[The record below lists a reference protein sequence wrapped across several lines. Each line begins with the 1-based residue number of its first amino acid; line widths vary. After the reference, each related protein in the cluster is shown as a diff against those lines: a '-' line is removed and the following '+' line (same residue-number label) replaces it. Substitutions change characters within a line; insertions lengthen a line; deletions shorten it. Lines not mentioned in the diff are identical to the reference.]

1 LERPEEGVTEKRG
14 LRAELLGGGI
24 VLTYLVCLV
33 TTTTEGVHNLL
44 FPLYLDQY
52 GFALTVIGTLS
63 SLLGVM
69 RLASR
74 LPIGA
79 RYRGSRAKGQ
89 QLVWLVLLLLS
100 TSGYAFVHGELAL
113 VVAVTVIHGF
123 SFGALGTI
131 NLAVAI
137 DQSGGRRA
145 GAVMGWYTA
154 ALSAGYAIGAFAA
167 GAFADRIGIEATLL
181 WLGLTPLA
189 AMLAVWLTP
198 AIPESARVAAPPGV
212 PLWRRG
218 VAAFVGIDGRVW
230 LAFTIVLFLNVLSD
244 STDTFFP
251 LYGTAIGLPVAF
263 VGALKASKS
272 ASATVIRFFAGALF
286 RFFDY
291 RAINFWAV
299 LLFAASTFIIPFIA
313 GPIAGPMLLV
323 VFLGAGLCRGILRV
337 TSAATVAELRAEGR
351 DIGLSSGVYNSGLDL
366 GAIIGPA
373 AGGVLSAAFGI
384 PAMFQLLALG
394 SLVFYFAV
402 ALSSEAGRSTLTP
415 SFRAKMPVNR

>member
-1 LERPEEGVTEKRG
+1 
-14 LRAELLGGGI
+14 
-24 VLTYLVCLV
+24 
-33 TTTTEGVHNLL
+33 
-44 FPLYLDQY
+44 
-52 GFALTVIGTLS
+52 
-63 SLLGVM
+63 M

-74 LPIGA
+74 VPIGS

-89 QLVWLVLLLLS
+89 QLFWLVLFLVS
-100 TSGYAFVHGELAL
+100 TSGYAFAHGDQAL
-113 VVAVTVIHGF
+113 IVAVTVVHGF

-137 DQSGGRRA
+137 DISGGRRA

-154 ALSAGYAIGAFAA
+154 ALSAGYALGAFLA
-167 GAFADRIGIEATLL
+167 GAFADRIGIDATLL
-181 WLGLTPLA
+181 WLGLTPLVA
-189 AMLAVWLTP
+189 IAAVWLTP
-198 AIPESARVAAPPGV
+198 AVPDSERAAPTPGV
-212 PLWRRG
+212 ALWRRG
-218 VAAFVGIDGRVW
+218 VSAFRGIDGRVW
-230 LAFTIVLFLNVLSD
+230 LAFTIVLFLNILSD

-251 LYGTAIGLPVAF
+251 LYGIAIGLPVAF

-272 ASATVIRFFAGALF
+272 ASATVIRFFAGAVF
-286 RFFDY
+286 RFLDY

-299 LLFAASTFIIPFIA
+299 LLFAASTFAIPLVPV
-313 GPIAGPMLLV
+313 PIAGPVLLA

-384 PAMFQLLALG
+384 PAMFQLLAGG
-394 SLVFYFAV
+394 SLVLYFAV
-402 ALSSEAGRSTLTP
+402 ALSSPAGRSALTP
-415 SFRAKMPVNR
+415 SFRPKAPAER

>member
-1 LERPEEGVTEKRG
+1 VTQNGG

-24 VLTYLVCLV
+24 LLTYLVCLL
-33 TTTTEGVHNLL
+33 TTTTEGVQNLL
-44 FPLYLDQY
+44 FPLYLNEY

-89 QLVWLVLLLLS
+89 QLLWLVALIVS
-100 TSGYAFVHGELAL
+100 TSGYAFVHGDLAL
-113 VVAVTVIHGF
+113 VVAVTVVHGF
-123 SFGALGTI
+123 AFGALGTI

-154 ALSAGYAIGAFAA
+154 ALSAGYGIGAFAG
-167 GAFADRIGIEATLL
+167 GAFADRIGIDATLL
-181 WLGLTPLA
+181 WLGLTPVV
-189 AMLAVWLTP
+189 AMLAVWLTSP
-198 AIPESARVAAPPGV
+198 VADAERAAVSPGV
-212 PLWRRG
+212 ALWRRG
-218 VAAFVGIDGRVW
+218 LAAFRGIDGRVW
-230 LAFTIVLFLNVLSD
+230 LAFTIVLFINVLSD

-263 VGALKASKS
+263 VGVLKASKS
-272 ASATVIRFFAGALF
+272 ASATAIRLLAGTLF

-299 LLFAASTFIIPFIA
+299 LLFAAAAFVIPFVS
-313 GPIAGPMLLV
+313 GPIAGPVLLV

-337 TSAATVAELRAEGR
+337 TSAATVAELRAEGQ
-351 DIGLSSGVYNSGLDL
+351 DIGLSSGVYNSGLDI

-373 AGGVLSAAFGI
+373 AGGLVSAAFGI
-384 PAMFQLLALG
+384 PAMFQLLAVG
-394 SLVFYFAV
+394 SLVLYFAV
-402 ALSSEAGRSTLTP
+402 ALSSQAGRSALTP
-415 SFRAKMPVNR
+415 SLRSRIPPDG

>member
-1 LERPEEGVTEKRG
+1 VTASGG
-14 LRAELLGGGI
+14 LRAELLGGGL

-52 GFALTVIGTLS
+52 GFALTLIGTLS
-63 SLLGVM
+63 SLIGVM

-74 LPIGA
+74 LPIGV

-89 QLVWLVLLLLS
+89 QLFWLVLLLVS
-100 TSGYAFVHGELAL
+100 TSGYAFVRGDLAL
-113 VVAVTVIHGF
+113 VVVITAVHGF
-123 SFGALGTI
+123 AFGALGTI
-131 NLAVAI
+131 NLALAI

-154 ALSAGYAIGAFAA
+154 ALSAGYALGAFAA
-167 GAFADRIGIEATLL
+167 GAFADQIGIEATLL
-181 WLGLTPLA
+181 WLGLTPVA

-198 AIPESARVAAPPGV
+198 QVTDAEPTAATPGIA
-212 PLWRRG
+212 LWRRG
-218 VAAFVGIDGRVW
+218 LAAFLAIDGRVW
-230 LAFTIVLFLNVLSD
+230 LAFTIVLFINVLSD

-263 VGALKASKS
+263 VGVLKASKS
-272 ASATVIRFFAGALF
+272 ASATVIRFFSGALF
-286 RFFDY
+286 RFVDY

-299 LLFAASTFIIPFIA
+299 LLFAASTFVIPFIG
-313 GPIAGPMLLV
+313 GPIAGPILV
-323 VFLGAGLCRGILRV
+323 VVFIGAGLCRGILRV

-366 GAIIGPA
+366 GAIIGPT

-384 PAMFQLLALG
+384 PAMFQLLAVG
-394 SLVFYFAV
+394 SLVLYFAV
-402 ALSSEAGRSTLTP
+402 AFSSRAGRAALTP
-415 SFRAKMPVNR
+415 SFASKMPADR

>member
-1 LERPEEGVTEKRG
+1 
-14 LRAELLGGGI
+14 
-24 VLTYLVCLV
+24 
-33 TTTTEGVHNLL
+33 
-44 FPLYLDQY
+44 
-52 GFALTVIGTLS
+52 
-63 SLLGVM
+63 M

-74 LPIGA
+74 VPIGA

-89 QLVWLVLLLLS
+89 QLFWLVLFLVS
-100 TSGYAFVHGELAL
+100 TSGYAFAHGDLAL
-113 VVAVTVIHGF
+113 IVAVTVVHGF

-137 DQSGGRRA
+137 DISGGRRA

-154 ALSAGYAIGAFAA
+154 ALSAGYALGAFLA
-167 GAFADRIGIEATLL
+167 GAFADRIGIDATLL
-181 WLGLTPLA
+181 WLGLTPLVA
-189 AMLAVWLTP
+189 IAAVWLTP
-198 AIPESARVAAPPGV
+198 AVPDSERAAPTPGV
-212 PLWRRG
+212 ALWRRG
-218 VAAFVGIDGRVW
+218 VSAFRGIDGRVW
-230 LAFTIVLFLNVLSD
+230 LAFTIVLFLNILSD

-272 ASATVIRFFAGALF
+272 ASATVIRFFAGAVF
-286 RFFDY
+286 RFLDY

-299 LLFAASTFIIPFIA
+299 LLFAASTFAIPLVPV
-313 GPIAGPMLLV
+313 PIAGPVLLA

-366 GAIIGPA
+366 GAIVGPA

-384 PAMFQLLALG
+384 PAMFQLLAGG
-394 SLVFYFAV
+394 SLVLYFAV
-402 ALSSEAGRSTLTP
+402 ALSSRAGRSALTP
-415 SFRAKMPVNR
+415 SFRSRTPAARP